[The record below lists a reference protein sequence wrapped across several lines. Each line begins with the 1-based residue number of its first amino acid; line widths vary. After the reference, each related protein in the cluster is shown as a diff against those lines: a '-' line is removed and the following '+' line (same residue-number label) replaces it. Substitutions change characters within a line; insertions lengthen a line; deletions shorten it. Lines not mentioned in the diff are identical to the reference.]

1 MRKKDV
7 GHTHTMWVCFVR
19 CAFLFKISWA
29 GWNWQVWRYQEN
41 YMFMLYHDLRKE
53 YLELFPHP
61 SLFSCRC
68 VEKQKTWI
76 MAKYEP
82 NGHPIRYGYHALLP
96 SFSKTPVY
104 SISFWW
110 AKLGNLWIKHI
121 NRLSKTVKLDIPDHT
136 MACLERGH
144 VSSWILK
151 VRRAN
156 ASIWF
161 DLYYWKMLHSV
172 AFSVGFILAF
182 CLEISTDMKIV
193 VPWSMAVYG
202 ISFVDAV
209 QATSHWWSESLQL
222 GCGWVVKAFIDPVV
236 L

>member
-1 MRKKDV
+1 
-7 GHTHTMWVCFVR
+7 MWVCFVR
-19 CAFLFKISWA
+19 CSFLFKISWA

-61 SLFSCRC
+61 ITIQLQVRG
-68 VEKQKTWI
+68 KTKDLNNGQVW
-76 MAKYEP
+76 A

-104 SISFWW
+104 SVSFWW

-121 NRLSKTVKLDIPDHT
+121 NGDSQKLSSLTFPTTPWRV
-136 MACLERGH
+136 LERGH

-182 CLEISTDMKIV
+182 V
-193 VPWSMAVYG
+193 WR
-202 ISFVDAV
+202 
-209 QATSHWWSESLQL
+209 
-222 GCGWVVKAFIDPVV
+222 
-236 L
+236 

>member
-1 MRKKDV
+1 MCN
-7 GHTHTMWVCFVR
+7 THTMWVCFVR

-53 YLELFPHP
+53 YLDLSPNP

-121 NRLSKTVKLDIPDHT
+121 NGDSQKPSSLTFPTTPWRVLKGVMFPAGYWRSEELLLQYDLIYI
-136 MACLERGH
+136 MERCC
-144 VSSWILK
+144 IL
-151 VRRAN
+151 
-156 ASIWF
+156 
-161 DLYYWKMLHSV
+161 
-172 AFSVGFILAF
+172 
-182 CLEISTDMKIV
+182 
-193 VPWSMAVYG
+193 
-202 ISFVDAV
+202 
-209 QATSHWWSESLQL
+209 
-222 GCGWVVKAFIDPVV
+222 
-236 L
+236 